1 MRCLATSAV
10 TVACVVLSAQA
21 ASVVPNTIYDHS
33 EPIGLPELM
42 RTSDGRG
49 DSTEK
54 RGLVEDGPYRIEVPF
69 HGGSIGYHLRG
80 GEHDLTLYDWN
91 RFMEFAD
98 GRL

>member
-54 RGLVEDGPYRIEVPF
+54 GGLSKMARIVLRFRSTAVP
-69 HGGSIGYHLRG
+69 SAIICA
-80 GEHDLTLYDWN
+80 EENMT
-91 RFMEFAD
+91 
-98 GRL
+98 